1 MSKELLGAASA
12 VALLAGVAAAQ
23 DAGPGATPTPAAP
36 TTTPAPAPTTPAA
49 TAGEAVRAA
58 DMIGRSV
65 QGSDGKPLGKVKDA
79 VVDAQ
84 SGKIQKLVIA
94 SGGFLGLGAKNVA
107 LDFDRVEVRP
117 EGGIVAKDV
126 TQKDVEAMPRY
137 DVAAETRPLDKPPA
151 ARRRG
156 ARDDRGRRR
165 RGRRGWRGRPAP
177 AAGAAVARRGS
188 PGRDRGAGRGP
199 PGRGECHGGEREGP
213 AGKEKIATGMAEAGK
228 GRVKGGGEAGKGG
241 PGHGADPGKLTE
253 GMAEAGSG
261 TATGVPADAERLER
275 P

>member
-36 TTTPAPAPTTPAA
+36 TTATPAPAA

-58 DMIGRSV
+58 DMIGRPV
-65 QGSDGKPLGKVKDA
+65 QGSDGKPLGKVRDA

-117 EGGIVAKDV
+117 EGGIVAKGV

-137 DVAAETRPLDKPPA
+137 DVAAETRPLDKPP
-151 ARRRG
+151 
-156 ARDDRGRRR
+156 
-165 RGRRGWRGRPAP
+165 PP
-177 AAGAAVARRGS
+177 AAVA
-188 PGRDRGAGRGP
+188 PGTTGVGGVGAG
-199 PGRGECHGGEREGP
+199 
-213 AGKEKIATGMAEAGK
+213 
-228 GRVKGGGEAGKGG
+228 GGGAI
-241 PGHGADPGKLTE
+241 
-253 GMAEAGSG
+253 
-261 TATGVPADAERLER
+261 VPPPR
-275 P
+275 PAQQ

>member
-79 VVDAQ
+79 VVDAA
-84 SGKIQKLVIA
+84 SGKIQRLVIA

-107 LDFDRVEVRP
+107 LDFGQVEVRP
-117 EGGIVAKDV
+117 EGGIVAKGV

-137 DVAAETRPLDKPPA
+137 DVAAETRPLDKPP
-151 ARRRG
+151 
-156 ARDDRGRRR
+156 
-165 RGRRGWRGRPAP
+165 PP
-177 AAGAAVARRGS
+177 AAVA
-188 PGRDRGAGRGP
+188 PGTTGVGGVGAG
-199 PGRGECHGGEREGP
+199 
-213 AGKEKIATGMAEAGK
+213 
-228 GRVKGGGEAGKGG
+228 GGGAV
-241 PGHGADPGKLTE
+241 
-253 GMAEAGSG
+253 
-261 TATGVPADAERLER
+261 VPPPPPAQQ
-275 P
+275 